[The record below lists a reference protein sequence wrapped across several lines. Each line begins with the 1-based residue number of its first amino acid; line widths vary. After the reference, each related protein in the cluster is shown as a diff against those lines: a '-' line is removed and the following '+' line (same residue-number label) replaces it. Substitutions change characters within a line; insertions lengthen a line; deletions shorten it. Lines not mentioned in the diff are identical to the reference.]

1 MRSYCE
7 RSIRYRVDASPR
19 RRSNM
24 DEQWVALHDRE
35 SVHIGDALQCGA
47 VRRGVVRRG
56 VVRCVAAAR
65 RGYRTVRYGGAM
77 PAGGGG

>member
-1 MRSYCE
+1 
-7 RSIRYRVDASPR
+7 
-19 RRSNM
+19 M

-56 VVRCVAAAR
+56 AMRCGVVRRGVVRCVAAAR
-65 RGYRTVRYGGAM
+65 RGYRTVRYGGAAM
-77 PAGGGG
+77 PASGGG